1 MTTNHSKNKE
11 NIMKQVKVLTG
22 IAVAALSTGTGL
34 VQADDLSNTRPAKAA
49 EVVTHTEVTENQV
62 ADVKAKADQATQ
74 AVKDQEAKVKA
85 IEAEKSQAQQ
95 SLVNATTAVNDTEK
109 LASEATPEGLTKAQ
123 EEAEASQSAV
133 TDAQAQ
139 LEAAQE
145 AESKAQ
151 TAVDHQKE
159 TVAKASQ
166 VVAEKEATVTSAT
179 QAVNQA
185 KTALTTTNQAVD
197 VSAAEEKV
205 LEAQE
210 AVTKAE
216 TQVSQ
221 AQEADA
227 KHESDVS
234 HAKEELDLKS
244 QELAEKQTTLEQ
256 VMAAIE
262 AERLTKP
269 VENGTYF
276 NQRDNEWQKAYGG
289 KTFAATGCVPASLAM
304 AFSEL
309 VGRHIS
315 PLEVADYLYQI
326 GEFNNGRFD
335 GTSSIGAMKAAE
347 HFGLVPTVL
356 KTLDQVQTALQ
367 DGHYVINSIQHHE
380 KFGPLSW
387 GWSASHDV
395 ALRGYQDGNTYVYD
409 PYNRNNIGY
418 HNLADLW
425 NHQSHNPEDVD
436 GVGVPFISL
445 MTKQMAQLMAEKV
458 TVNQAV
464 QLANRALTEAQAN
477 VTALEQVASQTSQ
490 AKDKLAAAKA
500 NLVTAKDML
509 DKAKQTAK
517 LAEQDLETK
526 TANLKQAQDHLTLKQ
541 DDLAKAQTVLA
552 AQEKSLEQ
560 LTQVLSLAQEN
571 LGRATKAVEQAK
583 ADFTQKQAYV
593 TNLKQVTKL
602 RQESQDKVNQAK
614 AVLSGAS
621 VRLEQELETLKTLQ
635 AKEADLTA
643 QYQAIFKAYQA
654 VIEATTKKET
664 NTTAIDQVMAENKA
678 IAQVNRDEKARV
690 DAFNAKGEEAVPV
703 VNEVGHVTDYVSGT
717 TQFSEGVAVRTE
729 ETSSQTMNTS
739 LVSVQ
744 PMVKQGHQKV
754 LDTVATS
761 QSSLPQTGEQSL
773 SLLSLLGMT
782 LVSLLGLVSVKKKA
796 E

>member
-62 ADVKAKADQATQ
+62 ADAKTKADEATK
-74 AVKDQEAKVKA
+74 AVKDQEATVKA

-109 LASEATPEGLTKAQ
+109 LASEATPDGLTKAQ
-123 EEAEASQSAV
+123 DEAEASQSAV

-145 AESKAQ
+145 AESTAQ

-166 VVAEKEATVTSAT
+166 AVVEKEATVTSAT

-185 KTALTTTNQAVD
+185 KAALTTTNQAVD

-227 KHESDVS
+227 KHGSDVS
-234 HAKEELDLKS
+234 HAKEELDLKF

-262 AERLTKP
+262 AERLTKS

-380 KFGPLSW
+380 KFAPLSW

-464 QLANRALTEAQAN
+464 QLANQALTEAQAN

-490 AKDKLAAAKA
+490 AKDQLAAAKA

-509 DKAKQTAK
+509 DKAKQRAK
-517 LAEQDLETK
+517 LTEQDLETK
-526 TANLKQAQDHLTLKQ
+526 TAILKQAQEHLTLKQ
-541 DDLAKAQTVLA
+541 DDLAKAQRVLA
-552 AQEKSLEQ
+552 AQETSLEQ
-560 LTQVLSLAQEN
+560 LTQALSLAQAN

-614 AVLSGAS
+614 AVLSEAS
-621 VRLEQELETLKTLQ
+621 ARLERELETLKTLQ

-654 VIEATTKKET
+654 VLAAKHHS
-664 NTTAIDQVMAENKA
+664 QLAESKA
-678 IAQVNRDEKARV
+678 KLE
-690 DAFNAKGEEAVPV
+690 AKGEEAVPV

-717 TQFSEGVAVRTE
+717 TQLADGVAVRTE
-729 ETSSQTMNTS
+729 ETSSKTMNTS

-744 PMVKQGHQKV
+744 PMDKQGHQRV
-754 LDTVATS
+754 LGATTS
-761 QSSLPQTGEQSL
+761 QSSLPQTGEQSV

>member
-1 MTTNHSKNKE
+1 
-11 NIMKQVKVLTG
+11 MKQTKVLTG

-62 ADVKAKADQATQ
+62 ADAKTKADEATK
-74 AVKDQEAKVKA
+74 AVKDQEATVKA

-95 SLVNATTAVNDTEK
+95 SLVEATTAVNDTEK
-109 LASEATPEGLTKAQ
+109 LASEATPDGLTKAQ
-123 EEAEASQSAV
+123 EETEASQSAV

-166 VVAEKEATVTSAT
+166 AVVEKEATVTSAT

-185 KTALTTTNQAVD
+185 KAALTTSNQAAD

-227 KHESDVS
+227 KHESDVR

-244 QELAEKQTTLEQ
+244 QKLTEKQTTLEQ

-289 KTFAATGCVPASLAM
+289 KTFAATGCVPSALAM
-304 AFSEL
+304 VFSEL
-309 VGRHIS
+309 AKR
-315 PLEVADYLYQI
+315 EVTPTEIADYLWHNTD
-326 GEFNNGRFD
+326 EFNKHYG
-335 GTSSIGAMKAAE
+335 GTSGK
-347 HFGLVPTVL
+347 GLVAATNHYGFAS
-356 KTLDQVQTALQ
+356 THLDSQSTIIAALQ
-367 DGHYVINSIQHHE
+367 AGHHVLAAVQNNKFSPWGSQYSHE
-380 KFGPLSW
+380 I
-387 GWSASHDV
+387 V
-395 ALRGYQDGNTYVYD
+395 LRGYSNGNTYVYD
-409 PYNRNNIGY
+409 PYNRANIGWY
-418 HNLADLW
+418 PIANLW
-425 NHQSHNPEDVD
+425 NEQSRDAIDTAE
-436 GVGVPFISL
+436 VGVPFFKI
-445 MTKQMAQLMAEKV
+445 TTQKMAQLEMAKAVANEGLDEAK
-458 TVNQAV
+458 QAV
-464 QLANRALTEAQAN
+464 KQAEAN
-477 VTALEQVASQTSQ
+477 VTALEQVISQTSQ
-490 AKDKLAAAKA
+490 AKEQLAAAKA

-517 LAEQDLETK
+517 LTEQDLETK
-526 TANLKQAQDHLTLKQ
+526 TANLKQAQEHLTLKQ
-541 DDLAKAQTVLA
+541 DDLAKAQTELA

-571 LGRATKAVEQAK
+571 LGRATKAVEQTK
-583 ADFTQKQAYV
+583 ADLTQKQAYV

-602 RQESQDKVNQAK
+602 RQESQAKVNQAK
-614 AVLSGAS
+614 AVLSEAS
-621 VRLEQELETLKTLQ
+621 ARLEQELETLKTLQ
-635 AKEADLTA
+635 AKEANLTA

-654 VIEATTKKET
+654 VLAVKHHS
-664 NTTAIDQVMAENKA
+664 QLAESKA
-678 IAQVNRDEKARV
+678 KLE
-690 DAFNAKGEEAVPV
+690 AKGEEAVPV
-703 VNEVGHVTDYVSGT
+703 VNEVGHVTDYVSGP
-717 TQFSEGVAVRTE
+717 TQLADAVAVRTE
-729 ETSSQTMNTS
+729 ETSSKTKNTS
-739 LVSVQ
+739 PVSVKL
-744 PMVKQGHQKV
+744 MAKQGHQKALETIV
-754 LDTVATS
+754 TS
-761 QSSLPQTGEQSL
+761 QSSLPQTGEQVVSIL
-773 SLLSLLGMT
+773 SLVGLNF
-782 LVSLLGLVSVKKKA
+782 LGLSSFLGLRKQEEK
-796 E
+796 

>member
-1 MTTNHSKNKE
+1 
-11 NIMKQVKVLTG
+11 MKQTKVLTG

-62 ADVKAKADQATQ
+62 ADAKTKADEATK
-74 AVKDQEAKVKA
+74 AVKDQEATVKA

-95 SLVNATTAVNDTEK
+95 SLVEATTAVNDTEK
-109 LASEATPEGLTKAQ
+109 LASEATPDGLTKAQ
-123 EEAEASQSAV
+123 EETEASQSAV

-166 VVAEKEATVTSAT
+166 
-179 QAVNQA
+179 AVNQA
-185 KTALTTTNQAVD
+185 KAALTTSNQAAD

-227 KHESDVS
+227 KHESDVR

-244 QELAEKQTTLEQ
+244 QKLTEKQTTLEQ

-289 KTFAATGCVPASLAM
+289 KTFAATGCVPSALAM
-304 AFSEL
+304 VFSEL
-309 VGRHIS
+309 AKR
-315 PLEVADYLYQI
+315 EVTPTEIADYLWHNTD
-326 GEFNNGRFD
+326 EFNKHYG
-335 GTSSIGAMKAAE
+335 GTSGK
-347 HFGLVPTVL
+347 GLVAATNHYGFAS
-356 KTLDQVQTALQ
+356 THLDSQSTIIAALQ
-367 DGHYVINSIQHHE
+367 AGHHVLAAVQNNKFSHWGSQYSHE
-380 KFGPLSW
+380 I
-387 GWSASHDV
+387 V
-395 ALRGYQDGNTYVYD
+395 LRGYSNGNTYVYD
-409 PYNRNNIGY
+409 PYNRANIGWY
-418 HNLADLW
+418 PIANLW
-425 NHQSHNPEDVD
+425 NEQSRDAIDTAE
-436 GVGVPFISL
+436 VGVPFFKI
-445 MTKQMAQLMAEKV
+445 TTQKMAQLEMAKAVANEGLDEAK
-458 TVNQAV
+458 QAV
-464 QLANRALTEAQAN
+464 KQAEAN
-477 VTALEQVASQTSQ
+477 VTALEQVISQTSQ
-490 AKDKLAAAKA
+490 AKEQLAAAKA

-517 LAEQDLETK
+517 LTEQDLETK
-526 TANLKQAQDHLTLKQ
+526 TANLKQAQEHLTLKQ
-541 DDLAKAQTVLA
+541 DDLAKAQTELA

-571 LGRATKAVEQAK
+571 LGRATKAVEQTK
-583 ADFTQKQAYV
+583 ADLTQKQAYV

-602 RQESQDKVNQAK
+602 RQESQAKVNQAK
-614 AVLSGAS
+614 AVLSEAS
-621 VRLEQELETLKTLQ
+621 ARLEQELETLKTLQ
-635 AKEADLTA
+635 AKEANLTA

-654 VIEATTKKET
+654 VLAVKHHS
-664 NTTAIDQVMAENKA
+664 QLAESKA
-678 IAQVNRDEKARV
+678 KLE
-690 DAFNAKGEEAVPV
+690 AKGEEAVPV
-703 VNEVGHVTDYVSGT
+703 VNEVGHVTDYVSGP
-717 TQFSEGVAVRTE
+717 TQLADAVAVRTE
-729 ETSSQTMNTS
+729 ETSSKTKNTS
-739 LVSVQ
+739 PVSVKL
-744 PMVKQGHQKV
+744 MAKQGHQKALETIV
-754 LDTVATS
+754 TS
-761 QSSLPQTGEQSL
+761 QSSLPQTGEQVVSIL
-773 SLLSLLGMT
+773 SLVGLNF
-782 LVSLLGLVSVKKKA
+782 LGLSSFLGLRKQEEK
-796 E
+796 

>member
-1 MTTNHSKNKE
+1 
-11 NIMKQVKVLTG
+11 MKQTKVLTG

-62 ADVKAKADQATQ
+62 ADAKTKADEATK
-74 AVKDQEAKVKA
+74 AVKDQEATVKA

-95 SLVNATTAVNDTEK
+95 SLVEATTAVNDTEK
-109 LASEATPEGLTKAQ
+109 LASEATPDGLTKAQ
-123 EEAEASQSAV
+123 EETEANQSAV

-166 VVAEKEATVTSAT
+166 
-179 QAVNQA
+179 AVNQA
-185 KTALTTTNQAVD
+185 KAALTTSNQAAD

-227 KHESDVS
+227 KHESDVR

-244 QELAEKQTTLEQ
+244 QKLTEKQTTLEQ

-289 KTFAATGCVPASLAM
+289 KTFAATGCVPSALAM
-304 AFSEL
+304 VFSEL
-309 VGRHIS
+309 AKR
-315 PLEVADYLYQI
+315 EVTPTEIADYLWHNTD
-326 GEFNNGRFD
+326 EFNKHYG
-335 GTSSIGAMKAAE
+335 GTSGK
-347 HFGLVPTVL
+347 GLVAATNHYGFAS
-356 KTLDQVQTALQ
+356 THLDSQSTIIAALQ
-367 DGHYVINSIQHHE
+367 AGHHVLAAVQNNKFSPWGSQYSHE
-380 KFGPLSW
+380 I
-387 GWSASHDV
+387 V
-395 ALRGYQDGNTYVYD
+395 LRGYSNGNTYVYD
-409 PYNRNNIGY
+409 PYNRANIGWY
-418 HNLADLW
+418 PIANLW
-425 NHQSHNPEDVD
+425 NEQSRDAIDTAE
-436 GVGVPFISL
+436 VGVPFFKI
-445 MTKQMAQLMAEKV
+445 TTQKMAQLEMAKAVANEGLDEAK
-458 TVNQAV
+458 QAV
-464 QLANRALTEAQAN
+464 KQAEAN
-477 VTALEQVASQTSQ
+477 VTALEQVISQTSQ
-490 AKDKLAAAKA
+490 AKEQLAAAKA

-517 LAEQDLETK
+517 LTEQDLETK
-526 TANLKQAQDHLTLKQ
+526 TANLKQAQEHLTLKQ
-541 DDLAKAQTVLA
+541 DDLAKAQTELA

-571 LGRATKAVEQAK
+571 LGRATKAVEQTK
-583 ADFTQKQAYV
+583 ADLTQKQAYV

-602 RQESQDKVNQAK
+602 RQESQAKVNQAK
-614 AVLSGAS
+614 AVLSEAS
-621 VRLEQELETLKTLQ
+621 ARLEQELETLKTLQ
-635 AKEADLTA
+635 AKEANLTA

-654 VIEATTKKET
+654 VLAVKHHS
-664 NTTAIDQVMAENKA
+664 QLAESKA
-678 IAQVNRDEKARV
+678 KLE
-690 DAFNAKGEEAVPV
+690 AKGEEAVPV
-703 VNEVGHVTDYVSGT
+703 VNEVGHVTDYVSGP
-717 TQFSEGVAVRTE
+717 TQLADAVAVRTE
-729 ETSSQTMNTS
+729 ETSSKTKNTS
-739 LVSVQ
+739 PVSVKL
-744 PMVKQGHQKV
+744 MAKQGHQKALETIV
-754 LDTVATS
+754 TS
-761 QSSLPQTGEQSL
+761 QSSLPQTGEQVVSIL
-773 SLLSLLGMT
+773 SLVGLNF
-782 LVSLLGLVSVKKKA
+782 LGLSSFLGLRKQEEK
-796 E
+796 

>member
-1 MTTNHSKNKE
+1 
-11 NIMKQVKVLTG
+11 MKQTKVLTG

-62 ADVKAKADQATQ
+62 ADAKTKADEATK
-74 AVKDQEAKVKA
+74 AVKDQEATVKA

-95 SLVNATTAVNDTEK
+95 SLVEATTAVNDAEK
-109 LASEATPEGLTKAQ
+109 LASEATPDGLTKAQ
-123 EEAEASQSAV
+123 EETEASQSAV

-166 VVAEKEATVTSAT
+166 AVVEKEATVTSAT

-185 KTALTTTNQAVD
+185 KAALTTSNQAAD

-227 KHESDVS
+227 KHESDVR

-244 QELAEKQTTLEQ
+244 QKLTEKQTTLEQ

-289 KTFAATGCVPASLAM
+289 KTFAATGCVPSALAM
-304 AFSEL
+304 VFSEL
-309 VGRHIS
+309 AKR
-315 PLEVADYLYQI
+315 EVTPTEIADYLWHNTD
-326 GEFNNGRFD
+326 EFNKHYG
-335 GTSSIGAMKAAE
+335 GTSGK
-347 HFGLVPTVL
+347 GLVAATNHYGFAS
-356 KTLDQVQTALQ
+356 THLDSQSTIIAALQ
-367 DGHYVINSIQHHE
+367 AGHHVLAAVQNNKFSPWGSQYSHE
-380 KFGPLSW
+380 I
-387 GWSASHDV
+387 V
-395 ALRGYQDGNTYVYD
+395 LRGYSNGNTYVYD
-409 PYNRNNIGY
+409 PYNRANIGWY
-418 HNLADLW
+418 PVANLW
-425 NHQSHNPEDVD
+425 NEQSRDAID
-436 GVGVPFISL
+436 TSSVGVPFFKI
-445 MTKQMAQLMAEKV
+445 TTQKMAQLERAKAVANEGLDEAK
-458 TVNQAV
+458 QAV
-464 QLANRALTEAQAN
+464 KQAEAN
-477 VTALEQVASQTSQ
+477 VTALEQVISQTSQ
-490 AKDKLAAAKA
+490 AKEQLAAAKA

-517 LAEQDLETK
+517 LTEQDLETK
-526 TANLKQAQDHLTLKQ
+526 TANLKQAQEHLALKQ
-541 DDLAKAQTVLA
+541 DDLAKAQTELA

-583 ADFTQKQAYV
+583 ADLTQKQAYV

-602 RQESQDKVNQAK
+602 RQESQAKVNQAK
-614 AVLSGAS
+614 AVLSEAS
-621 VRLEQELETLKTLQ
+621 ARLEQELETLKTSQ
-635 AKEADLTA
+635 AKEANLTA

-654 VIEATTKKET
+654 VLAAKHHS
-664 NTTAIDQVMAENKA
+664 QLAESKA
-678 IAQVNRDEKARV
+678 KLE
-690 DAFNAKGEEAVPV
+690 AKGEEAVPV
-703 VNEVGHVTDYVSGT
+703 VNEVGHVTNYVSGP
-717 TQFSEGVAVRTE
+717 TQLADAVAVRTE
-729 ETSSQTMNTS
+729 ETSSKTKNTS
-739 LVSVQ
+739 PVSVKL
-744 PMVKQGHQKV
+744 MAKQGHQKALETIV
-754 LDTVATS
+754 TS
-761 QSSLPQTGEQSL
+761 QSSLPQTGEQVVSIL
-773 SLLSLLGMT
+773 SLVGLNF
-782 LVSLLGLVSVKKKA
+782 LGLSSFLGLRKQEGK
-796 E
+796 

>member
-1 MTTNHSKNKE
+1 
-11 NIMKQVKVLTG
+11 MKQTKVLTG

-62 ADVKAKADQATQ
+62 ADAKTKADEATK
-74 AVKDQEAKVKA
+74 AVKDQEATVKA

-95 SLVNATTAVNDTEK
+95 SLVEATTAVNDTEK
-109 LASEATPEGLTKAQ
+109 LASEATPDGLTKAQ
-123 EEAEASQSAV
+123 EETEASQSAV

-166 VVAEKEATVTSAT
+166 
-179 QAVNQA
+179 AVNQA
-185 KTALTTTNQAVD
+185 KAALTTSNQAAD

-227 KHESDVS
+227 KHESDVR

-244 QELAEKQTTLEQ
+244 QKLTEKQTTLEQ

-289 KTFAATGCVPASLAM
+289 KTFAATGCVPSALAM
-304 AFSEL
+304 VFSEL
-309 VGRHIS
+309 AKR
-315 PLEVADYLYQI
+315 EVTPTEIADYLWHNTD
-326 GEFNNGRFD
+326 EFNKHYG
-335 GTSSIGAMKAAE
+335 GTSGK
-347 HFGLVPTVL
+347 GLVAATNHYGFAS
-356 KTLDQVQTALQ
+356 THLDSQSTIIAALQ
-367 DGHYVINSIQHHE
+367 AGHHVLAAVQNNKFSPWGSQYSHE
-380 KFGPLSW
+380 I
-387 GWSASHDV
+387 V
-395 ALRGYQDGNTYVYD
+395 LRGYSNGNTYVYD
-409 PYNRNNIGY
+409 PYNRANIGWY
-418 HNLADLW
+418 PIANLW
-425 NHQSHNPEDVD
+425 NEQSRDAIDTAE
-436 GVGVPFISL
+436 VGVPFFKI
-445 MTKQMAQLMAEKV
+445 TTQKMAQLEMAKAVANEGLDEAK
-458 TVNQAV
+458 QAV
-464 QLANRALTEAQAN
+464 KQAEAN
-477 VTALEQVASQTSQ
+477 VTALEQVISQTSQ
-490 AKDKLAAAKA
+490 AKEQLAAAKA

-517 LAEQDLETK
+517 LTEQDLETK
-526 TANLKQAQDHLTLKQ
+526 TANLKQAQEHLTLKQ
-541 DDLAKAQTVLA
+541 DDLAKAQTELA

-571 LGRATKAVEQAK
+571 LGRATKAVEQTK
-583 ADFTQKQAYV
+583 ADLTQKQAYV

-602 RQESQDKVNQAK
+602 RQESQAKVNQAK
-614 AVLSGAS
+614 AVLSEAS
-621 VRLEQELETLKTLQ
+621 ARLEQELETLKTLQ
-635 AKEADLTA
+635 AKEANLTA

-654 VIEATTKKET
+654 VLAVKHHS
-664 NTTAIDQVMAENKA
+664 QLAESKA
-678 IAQVNRDEKARV
+678 KLE
-690 DAFNAKGEEAVPV
+690 AKGEEAVPV
-703 VNEVGHVTDYVSGT
+703 VNEVGHVTDYVSGP
-717 TQFSEGVAVRTE
+717 TQLADAVAVRTE
-729 ETSSQTMNTS
+729 ETSSKTKNTS
-739 LVSVQ
+739 PVSVKL
-744 PMVKQGHQKV
+744 MAKQGHQKALETIV
-754 LDTVATS
+754 TS
-761 QSSLPQTGEQSL
+761 QSSLPQTGEQVVSILSLVGLNFLSL
-773 SLLSLLGMT
+773 SSF
-782 LVSLLGLVSVKKKA
+782 LGLRKQEEK
-796 E
+796 

>member
-1 MTTNHSKNKE
+1 
-11 NIMKQVKVLTG
+11 MKQTKVLTG

-62 ADVKAKADQATQ
+62 ADAKTKADEATK
-74 AVKDQEAKVKA
+74 AVKDQEATVKA

-95 SLVNATTAVNDTEK
+95 SLVEATTAVNDTEK
-109 LASEATPEGLTKAQ
+109 LASEATPDGLTKAQ
-123 EEAEASQSAV
+123 EETEASQSAV

-166 VVAEKEATVTSAT
+166 
-179 QAVNQA
+179 AVNQA
-185 KTALTTTNQAVD
+185 KAALTTSNQAAD

-227 KHESDVS
+227 KHESDVR

-244 QELAEKQTTLEQ
+244 QKLTEKQTTLEQ

-289 KTFAATGCVPASLAM
+289 KTFAATGCVPSALAM
-304 AFSEL
+304 VFSEL
-309 VGRHIS
+309 AKR
-315 PLEVADYLYQI
+315 EVTPTEIADYLWHNTD
-326 GEFNNGRFD
+326 EFNKHYG
-335 GTSSIGAMKAAE
+335 GTSGK
-347 HFGLVPTVL
+347 GLVAATNHYGFAS
-356 KTLDQVQTALQ
+356 THLDSQSTIIAALQ
-367 DGHYVINSIQHHE
+367 AGHHVLAAVQNNKFSPWGSQYSHE
-380 KFGPLSW
+380 I
-387 GWSASHDV
+387 V
-395 ALRGYQDGNTYVYD
+395 LRGYSNGNTYVYD
-409 PYNRNNIGY
+409 PYNRANIGWY
-418 HNLADLW
+418 PIANLW
-425 NHQSHNPEDVD
+425 NEQSRDAIDTAE
-436 GVGVPFISL
+436 VGVPFFKI
-445 MTKQMAQLMAEKV
+445 TTQKMAQLEMAKAVANEGLDEAK
-458 TVNQAV
+458 QAV
-464 QLANRALTEAQAN
+464 KQAEAN
-477 VTALEQVASQTSQ
+477 VTALEQVISQTSQ
-490 AKDKLAAAKA
+490 AKEQLAAAKA

-517 LAEQDLETK
+517 LTEQDLETK
-526 TANLKQAQDHLTLKQ
+526 TANLKQAQEHLTLKQ
-541 DDLAKAQTVLA
+541 DDLAKAQTELA

-571 LGRATKAVEQAK
+571 LGRATKAVEQTK
-583 ADFTQKQAYV
+583 ADLTQKQAYV

-602 RQESQDKVNQAK
+602 RQESQAKVNQAK
-614 AVLSGAS
+614 AVLSEAS
-621 VRLEQELETLKTLQ
+621 ARLEQELETLKTLQ
-635 AKEADLTA
+635 AKEANLTA

-654 VIEATTKKET
+654 VLAVKHHS
-664 NTTAIDQVMAENKA
+664 QLAESKA
-678 IAQVNRDEKARV
+678 KLE
-690 DAFNAKGEEAVPV
+690 AKGEEAVPV
-703 VNEVGHVTDYVSGT
+703 VNEVGHVTDYVSGP
-717 TQFSEGVAVRTE
+717 TQLADAVAVRTE
-729 ETSSQTMNTS
+729 ETSSKTKNTS
-739 LVSVQ
+739 PVSVKL
-744 PMVKQGHQKV
+744 MAKQGHQKALETIV
-754 LDTVATS
+754 TS
-761 QSSLPQTGEQSL
+761 QSSLPQTGEQVVSIL
-773 SLLSLLGMT
+773 SLVGLNF
-782 LVSLLGLVSVKKKA
+782 LGLSSFLGQIGRAHV
-796 E
+796 

>member
-1 MTTNHSKNKE
+1 
-11 NIMKQVKVLTG
+11 MKQVKVLTG

-380 KFGPLSW
+380 KFAPLSW

-477 VTALEQVASQTSQ
+477 VTAIEQVASQTSQ

-500 NLVTAKDML
+500 NLVSAKDML

>member
-1 MTTNHSKNKE
+1 
-11 NIMKQVKVLTG
+11 MKQTKVLTG

-62 ADVKAKADQATQ
+62 ADAKTKADEATK
-74 AVKDQEAKVKA
+74 AVKDQEATVKA

-95 SLVNATTAVNDTEK
+95 SLVEATTAVNDTEK
-109 LASEATPEGLTKAQ
+109 LASEATPDGLTKAQ
-123 EEAEASQSAV
+123 EETEASQSAV

-166 VVAEKEATVTSAT
+166 
-179 QAVNQA
+179 AVNQA
-185 KTALTTTNQAVD
+185 KAALTTSNQAAD

-227 KHESDVS
+227 KHESDVR

-244 QELAEKQTTLEQ
+244 QKLTEKQTTLEQ

-289 KTFAATGCVPASLAM
+289 KTFAATGCVPSALAM
-304 AFSEL
+304 VFSEL
-309 VGRHIS
+309 AKR
-315 PLEVADYLYQI
+315 EVTPTEIADYLWHNTD
-326 GEFNNGRFD
+326 EFNKHYG
-335 GTSSIGAMKAAE
+335 GTSGK
-347 HFGLVPTVL
+347 GLVAATNHYGFAS
-356 KTLDQVQTALQ
+356 THLDSQSTIIAALQ
-367 DGHYVINSIQHHE
+367 AGHHVLAAVQNNKFSPWGSQYSHE
-380 KFGPLSW
+380 IL
-387 GWSASHDV
+387 
-395 ALRGYQDGNTYVYD
+395 LRGYSNGNTYVYD
-409 PYNRNNIGY
+409 PYNRANIGWY
-418 HNLADLW
+418 PIANLW
-425 NHQSHNPEDVD
+425 NEQSRDAIDTAE
-436 GVGVPFISL
+436 VGVPFFKI
-445 MTKQMAQLMAEKV
+445 TTQKMAQLEMAKAVANEGLDEAK
-458 TVNQAV
+458 QAV
-464 QLANRALTEAQAN
+464 KQAEAN
-477 VTALEQVASQTSQ
+477 VTALEQVISQTSQ
-490 AKDKLAAAKA
+490 AKEQLAAAKA

-517 LAEQDLETK
+517 LTEQDLETK
-526 TANLKQAQDHLTLKQ
+526 TANLKQAQEHLTLKQ
-541 DDLAKAQTVLA
+541 DDLAKAQTELA

-571 LGRATKAVEQAK
+571 LGRATKAVEQTK
-583 ADFTQKQAYV
+583 ADLTQKQAYV

-602 RQESQDKVNQAK
+602 RQESQAKVNQAK
-614 AVLSGAS
+614 AVLSEAS
-621 VRLEQELETLKTLQ
+621 ARLEQELETLKTLQ
-635 AKEADLTA
+635 AKEANLTA

-654 VIEATTKKET
+654 VLAVKHHS
-664 NTTAIDQVMAENKA
+664 QLAESKA
-678 IAQVNRDEKARV
+678 KLE
-690 DAFNAKGEEAVPV
+690 AKGEEAVPV
-703 VNEVGHVTDYVSGT
+703 VNEVGHVTDYVSGP
-717 TQFSEGVAVRTE
+717 TQLADAVAVRTE
-729 ETSSQTMNTS
+729 ETSSKTKNTS
-739 LVSVQ
+739 PVSVKL
-744 PMVKQGHQKV
+744 MAKQGHQKALETIV
-754 LDTVATS
+754 TS
-761 QSSLPQTGEQSL
+761 QSSLPQTGEQVVSIL
-773 SLLSLLGMT
+773 SLVGLNF
-782 LVSLLGLVSVKKKA
+782 LGLSSFLGLRKQEEK
-796 E
+796 

>member
-1 MTTNHSKNKE
+1 
-11 NIMKQVKVLTG
+11 MKQTKVLTG

-62 ADVKAKADQATQ
+62 ADAKTKADEATK
-74 AVKDQEAKVKA
+74 AVKDQEATVKA

-95 SLVNATTAVNDTEK
+95 SLVEATTAVNDTEK
-109 LASEATPEGLTKAQ
+109 LASEATPDGLTKAQ
-123 EEAEASQSAV
+123 EETEASQSAV

-166 VVAEKEATVTSAT
+166 
-179 QAVNQA
+179 AVNQA
-185 KTALTTTNQAVD
+185 KAALTTSNQAAD

-227 KHESDVS
+227 KHESDVR

-244 QELAEKQTTLEQ
+244 QKLTEKQTTLEQ

-289 KTFAATGCVPASLAM
+289 KTFAATGCVPSALAM
-304 AFSEL
+304 VFSEL
-309 VGRHIS
+309 AKR
-315 PLEVADYLYQI
+315 EVTPTEIADYLWHNTD
-326 GEFNNGRFD
+326 EFNKHYG
-335 GTSSIGAMKAAE
+335 GTSGK
-347 HFGLVPTVL
+347 GLVAATNHYGFAS
-356 KTLDQVQTALQ
+356 THLDSQSTIIAALQ
-367 DGHYVINSIQHHE
+367 VGHHVLAAVQNNKFSPWGSQYSHE
-380 KFGPLSW
+380 I
-387 GWSASHDV
+387 V
-395 ALRGYQDGNTYVYD
+395 LRGYSNGNTYVYD
-409 PYNRNNIGY
+409 PYNRANIGWY
-418 HNLADLW
+418 PIANLW
-425 NHQSHNPEDVD
+425 NEQSRDAIDTAE
-436 GVGVPFISL
+436 VGVPFFKI
-445 MTKQMAQLMAEKV
+445 TTQKMAQLEMAKAVANEGLDEAK
-458 TVNQAV
+458 QAV
-464 QLANRALTEAQAN
+464 RQAEAN
-477 VTALEQVASQTSQ
+477 VTALEQVISQTSQ
-490 AKDKLAAAKA
+490 AKEQLAAAKA

-517 LAEQDLETK
+517 LTEQDLETK
-526 TANLKQAQDHLTLKQ
+526 TANLKQAQEHLTLKQ
-541 DDLAKAQTVLA
+541 DDLAKAQTELA

-571 LGRATKAVEQAK
+571 LGRATKAVEQTK
-583 ADFTQKQAYV
+583 ADLTQKQAYV

-602 RQESQDKVNQAK
+602 RQESQAKVNQAK
-614 AVLSGAS
+614 AVLSEAS
-621 VRLEQELETLKTLQ
+621 ARLEQELETLKTLQ
-635 AKEADLTA
+635 AKEANLTA

-654 VIEATTKKET
+654 VLAVKHHS
-664 NTTAIDQVMAENKA
+664 QLAESKA
-678 IAQVNRDEKARV
+678 KLE
-690 DAFNAKGEEAVPV
+690 AKGEEAVPV
-703 VNEVGHVTDYVSGT
+703 VNEVGHVTDYVSGP
-717 TQFSEGVAVRTE
+717 TQLADAVAVRTE
-729 ETSSQTMNTS
+729 ETSSKTKNTS
-739 LVSVQ
+739 PVSVKL
-744 PMVKQGHQKV
+744 MAKQGHQKALETIV
-754 LDTVATS
+754 TS
-761 QSSLPQTGEQSL
+761 QSSLPQTGEQVVSIL
-773 SLLSLLGMT
+773 SLVGLNF
-782 LVSLLGLVSVKKKA
+782 LGLSSFLGLRKQEEK
-796 E
+796 

>member
-1 MTTNHSKNKE
+1 
-11 NIMKQVKVLTG
+11 MKQTKVLTG

-62 ADVKAKADQATQ
+62 ADAKTKADEATK
-74 AVKDQEAKVKA
+74 AVKDQEATVKA

-95 SLVNATTAVNDTEK
+95 SLVEATTAVNDAEK
-109 LASEATPEGLTKAQ
+109 LASEATPDGLTKAQ
-123 EEAEASQSAV
+123 EETEASQSAV

-166 VVAEKEATVTSAT
+166 AVVEKEATVTSAT

-185 KTALTTTNQAVD
+185 KAALTTSNQAAD

-244 QELAEKQTTLEQ
+244 QELEEKQTTLEQ

-304 AFSEL
+304 VFSEL

-380 KFGPLSW
+380 KFAPLSW

-464 QLANRALTEAQAN
+464 QLANKALTEAQAN
-477 VTALEQVASQTSQ
+477 VTALEQVISQTSQ
-490 AKDKLAAAKA
+490 AKEQLAAAKA

-509 DKAKQTAK
+509 DKARQTAK
-517 LAEQDLETK
+517 LTEQDLETK
-526 TANLKQAQDHLTLKQ
+526 TANLKQAQEHLTLKQ
-541 DDLAKAQTVLA
+541 DDLAKAQTELA

-571 LGRATKAVEQAK
+571 LGRATKAVEQTK
-583 ADFTQKQAYV
+583 ADLTQKQAYV
-593 TNLKQVTKL
+593 TNLEQVTKL
-602 RQESQDKVNQAK
+602 RQESQAKVNQAK
-614 AVLSGAS
+614 AVLSEAS
-621 VRLEQELETLKTLQ
+621 ARLEQELETLKTLQ
-635 AKEADLTA
+635 AKEANLTA

-654 VIEATTKKET
+654 VLAAKHHS
-664 NTTAIDQVMAENKA
+664 QLAESKA
-678 IAQVNRDEKARV
+678 KLE
-690 DAFNAKGEEAVPV
+690 AKGEEAVPV
-703 VNEVGHVTDYVSGT
+703 VNEVGHVMDYVSGP
-717 TQFSEGVAVRTE
+717 TQLADAVAVRTE
-729 ETSSQTMNTS
+729 ETSSKTKNTS
-739 LVSVQ
+739 PVSVKL
-744 PMVKQGHQKV
+744 MAKQGHQKALETIV
-754 LDTVATS
+754 TS
-761 QSSLPQTGEQSL
+761 QSSLPQTGEQVVSIL
-773 SLLSLLGMT
+773 SLVGLNF
-782 LVSLLGLVSVKKKA
+782 LGLSSFLGLRKQEEK
-796 E
+796 

>member
-1 MTTNHSKNKE
+1 
-11 NIMKQVKVLTG
+11 MKQVKVLTG

-49 EVVTHTEVTENQV
+49 EVVIHTEVTENQV
-62 ADVKAKADQATQ
+62 ADVKAKANQATQ

-380 KFGPLSW
+380 KFAPLSW

>member
-1 MTTNHSKNKE
+1 
-11 NIMKQVKVLTG
+11 MKQVKVLTG

-62 ADVKAKADQATQ
+62 ADAKTKADEATK
-74 AVKDQEAKVKA
+74 AVKDQEATVKA

-109 LASEATPEGLTKAQ
+109 LASEATPDGLTKAQ
-123 EEAEASQSAV
+123 DEAEASQSAV

-145 AESKAQ
+145 AESTAQ

-166 VVAEKEATVTSAT
+166 AVVEKEATVTSAT

-185 KTALTTTNQAVD
+185 KAALTTTNQAVD

-210 AVTKAE
+210 A
-216 TQVSQ
+216 
-221 AQEADA
+221 DA
-227 KHESDVS
+227 KHGSDVS
-234 HAKEELDLKS
+234 HAKEELDLKF

-262 AERLTKP
+262 AERLTKS

-380 KFGPLSW
+380 KFAPLSW

-464 QLANRALTEAQAN
+464 QLANQALTEAQAN

-490 AKDKLAAAKA
+490 AKDQLAAAKA

-509 DKAKQTAK
+509 DKAKQRAK
-517 LAEQDLETK
+517 LTEQDLETK
-526 TANLKQAQDHLTLKQ
+526 TAILKQAQEHLTLKQ
-541 DDLAKAQTVLA
+541 DDLAKAQRVLA
-552 AQEKSLEQ
+552 AQETSLEQ
-560 LTQVLSLAQEN
+560 LTQALSLAQAN

-614 AVLSGAS
+614 AVLSEAS
-621 VRLEQELETLKTLQ
+621 ARLERELETLKTLQ

-654 VIEATTKKET
+654 VLAAKHHS
-664 NTTAIDQVMAENKA
+664 QLAESKA
-678 IAQVNRDEKARV
+678 KLE
-690 DAFNAKGEEAVPV
+690 AKGEEAVPV

-717 TQFSEGVAVRTE
+717 TQLADGVAVRTE
-729 ETSSQTMNTS
+729 ETSSKTMNTS

-744 PMVKQGHQKV
+744 PMDKQGHQRV
-754 LDTVATS
+754 LGATTS
-761 QSSLPQTGEQSL
+761 QSSLPQTGEQSV

>member
-1 MTTNHSKNKE
+1 
-11 NIMKQVKVLTG
+11 MKQTKVLTG

-62 ADVKAKADQATQ
+62 ADAKTKADEATK
-74 AVKDQEAKVKA
+74 AVKDQEATVKA

-95 SLVNATTAVNDTEK
+95 SLVEATTAVNDTEK
-109 LASEATPEGLTKAQ
+109 LASEATPDGLTKAQ
-123 EEAEASQSAV
+123 EETEASQSAV

-166 VVAEKEATVTSAT
+166 
-179 QAVNQA
+179 AVNQA
-185 KTALTTTNQAVD
+185 KAALTTSNQAAD

-227 KHESDVS
+227 KHESDVR

-244 QELAEKQTTLEQ
+244 QKLTEKQTTLEQ

-289 KTFAATGCVPASLAM
+289 KTFAATGCVPSALAM
-304 AFSEL
+304 VFSEL
-309 VGRHIS
+309 AKR
-315 PLEVADYLYQI
+315 EVTPTEIADYLWHNTD
-326 GEFNNGRFD
+326 EFNKHYG
-335 GTSSIGAMKAAE
+335 GTSGK
-347 HFGLVPTVL
+347 GLVAATNHYGFAS
-356 KTLDQVQTALQ
+356 THLDSQSTIIAALQ
-367 DGHYVINSIQHHE
+367 AGHHVLAAVQNNKFSPWGSQYSHE
-380 KFGPLSW
+380 I
-387 GWSASHDV
+387 V
-395 ALRGYQDGNTYVYD
+395 LRGYSNGNTYVYD
-409 PYNRNNIGY
+409 PYNRANIGWY
-418 HNLADLW
+418 PIANLW
-425 NHQSHNPEDVD
+425 NEQSRDAIDTAEA
-436 GVGVPFISL
+436 GVPFFKI
-445 MTKQMAQLMAEKV
+445 TTQKMAQLEMAKAVANEGLDEAK
-458 TVNQAV
+458 QAV
-464 QLANRALTEAQAN
+464 KQAEAN
-477 VTALEQVASQTSQ
+477 VTALEQVISQTSQ
-490 AKDKLAAAKA
+490 AKEQLAAAKA

-517 LAEQDLETK
+517 LTEQDLETK
-526 TANLKQAQDHLTLKQ
+526 TANLKQAQEHLTLKQ
-541 DDLAKAQTVLA
+541 DDLAKAQTELA

-571 LGRATKAVEQAK
+571 LGRATKAVEQTK
-583 ADFTQKQAYV
+583 ADLTQKQAYV

-602 RQESQDKVNQAK
+602 RQESQAKVNQAK
-614 AVLSGAS
+614 AVLSEAS
-621 VRLEQELETLKTLQ
+621 ARLEQELETLKTLQ
-635 AKEADLTA
+635 AKEANLTA

-654 VIEATTKKET
+654 VLAVKHHS
-664 NTTAIDQVMAENKA
+664 QLAESKA
-678 IAQVNRDEKARV
+678 KLE
-690 DAFNAKGEEAVPV
+690 AKGEEAVPV
-703 VNEVGHVTDYVSGT
+703 VNEVGHVTDYVSGP
-717 TQFSEGVAVRTE
+717 TQLADAVAVRTE
-729 ETSSQTMNTS
+729 ETSSKTKNTS
-739 LVSVQ
+739 PVSVKL
-744 PMVKQGHQKV
+744 MAKQGHQKALETIV
-754 LDTVATS
+754 TS
-761 QSSLPQTGEQSL
+761 QSSLPQTGEQVVSIL
-773 SLLSLLGMT
+773 SLVGLNF
-782 LVSLLGLVSVKKKA
+782 LGLSSFLGLRKQEEK
-796 E
+796 

>member
-1 MTTNHSKNKE
+1 
-11 NIMKQVKVLTG
+11 MKQVKVLTG

-34 VQADDLSNTRPAKAA
+34 VQADDLSNTRPAKVA
-49 EVVTHTEVTENQV
+49 EVVTHTEVTESQV
-62 ADVKAKADQATQ
+62 ADAKAKADEATK
-74 AVKDQEAKVKA
+74 ALKDQEATVKA
-85 IEAEKSQAQQ
+85 AKTEKTQAQQ
-95 SLVNATTAVNDTEK
+95 SLVDATTAVNDAEK
-109 LASEATPEGLTKAQ
+109 LASEATPEGLIKAQ

-145 AESKAQ
+145 AESTAQ

-166 VVAEKEATVTSAT
+166 AVVEKEATVTSAT

-185 KTALTTTNQAVD
+185 KAALTTSNQAAD

-205 LEAQE
+205 LGAQE

-227 KHESDVS
+227 KHESDVR
-234 HAKEELDLKS
+234 HAKEELNLKS
-244 QELAEKQTTLEQ
+244 QELTEKQTTLEQ

-380 KFGPLSW
+380 KFAPLSW

-458 TVNQAV
+458 TANQAV
-464 QLANRALTEAQAN
+464 QLDNQALTEAQAN

-490 AKDKLAAAKA
+490 AKDQLAAAKA
-500 NLVTAKDML
+500 NLVTTKDML
-509 DKAKQTAK
+509 DKAKQRAK

-526 TANLKQAQDHLTLKQ
+526 TANLKQAQEHLTLKQ
-541 DDLAKAQTVLA
+541 DDLAKAQTELA
-552 AQEKSLEQ
+552 AQETSLEQ
-560 LTQVLSLAQEN
+560 LTQALPLAQEH
-571 LGRATKAVEQAK
+571 LDRATKAVEQAK
-583 ADFTQKQAYV
+583 ADLTQKQTYV

-602 RQESQDKVNQAK
+602 RQDSQDKVNQAK
-614 AVLSGAS
+614 AVLGEAS
-621 VRLEQELETLKTLQ
+621 ARLGQELETLKTLQ
-635 AKEADLTA
+635 AKEAGLTA

-654 VIEATTKKET
+654 VLAAKRHSQLAESKAKIE
-664 NTTAIDQVMAENKA
+664 
-678 IAQVNRDEKARV
+678 
-690 DAFNAKGEEAVPV
+690 AKGEEAVPV
-703 VNEVGHVTDYVSGT
+703 INEVGHVTDYVSGT
-717 TQFSEGVAVRTE
+717 IQLADTVAE
-729 ETSSQTMNTS
+729 ISSKTMNTS

-744 PMVKQGHQKV
+744 PMDKQGHQRV
-754 LDTVATS
+754 LGATTS

-796 E
+796 W

>member
-1 MTTNHSKNKE
+1 
-11 NIMKQVKVLTG
+11 MKQTKVLTG

-62 ADVKAKADQATQ
+62 ADAKTKADEATK
-74 AVKDQEAKVKA
+74 AVKDQEATVKA

-95 SLVNATTAVNDTEK
+95 SLVEATTAVNDTEK
-109 LASEATPEGLTKAQ
+109 LASEATPDGLTKAQ
-123 EEAEASQSAV
+123 EETEASQSAV

-166 VVAEKEATVTSAT
+166 
-179 QAVNQA
+179 AVNQA
-185 KTALTTTNQAVD
+185 KAALTTSNQAAD

-227 KHESDVS
+227 KHESDVR

-244 QELAEKQTTLEQ
+244 QKLTEKQTTLEQ

-289 KTFAATGCVPASLAM
+289 KTFAATGCVPSALAM
-304 AFSEL
+304 VFSEL
-309 VGRHIS
+309 AKR
-315 PLEVADYLYQI
+315 EVTPTEIADYLWHNTD
-326 GEFNNGRFD
+326 EFNKHYG
-335 GTSSIGAMKAAE
+335 GTSGK
-347 HFGLVPTVL
+347 GLVAATNHYGFAS
-356 KTLDQVQTALQ
+356 THLDSQSTIIAALQ
-367 DGHYVINSIQHHE
+367 AGHHVLAAVQNNKFSPWGSQYSHE
-380 KFGPLSW
+380 I
-387 GWSASHDV
+387 V
-395 ALRGYQDGNTYVYD
+395 LRGYSNGNTYVYD
-409 PYNRNNIGY
+409 PYNRANIGWY
-418 HNLADLW
+418 PIANLW
-425 NHQSHNPEDVD
+425 NEQSRDAIDTAE
-436 GVGVPFISL
+436 VGVPFFKI
-445 MTKQMAQLMAEKV
+445 TTQKMAQLEMAKAVANEGLDEAK
-458 TVNQAV
+458 QAV
-464 QLANRALTEAQAN
+464 KQAEAN
-477 VTALEQVASQTSQ
+477 VTALEQVISQTSQ
-490 AKDKLAAAKA
+490 AKEQLAAAKA

-517 LAEQDLETK
+517 LTEQDLETK
-526 TANLKQAQDHLTLKQ
+526 TANLKQAQEHLTLKQ
-541 DDLAKAQTVLA
+541 DDLAKAQTELA

-571 LGRATKAVEQAK
+571 LGRATKAVEQTK
-583 ADFTQKQAYV
+583 ADLTQKQAYV

-602 RQESQDKVNQAK
+602 RQESQAKVNQAK
-614 AVLSGAS
+614 AVLSEAS
-621 VRLEQELETLKTLQ
+621 ARLEQELETLKTLQ
-635 AKEADLTA
+635 AKEVNLTA

-654 VIEATTKKET
+654 VLAVKHHS
-664 NTTAIDQVMAENKA
+664 QLAESKA
-678 IAQVNRDEKARV
+678 KLE
-690 DAFNAKGEEAVPV
+690 AKGEEAVPV
-703 VNEVGHVTDYVSGT
+703 VNEVGHVTDYVSGP
-717 TQFSEGVAVRTE
+717 TQLADAVAVRTE
-729 ETSSQTMNTS
+729 ETSSKTKNTS
-739 LVSVQ
+739 PVSVKL
-744 PMVKQGHQKV
+744 MAKQGHQKALETIV
-754 LDTVATS
+754 TS
-761 QSSLPQTGEQSL
+761 QSSLPQTGEQVVSIL
-773 SLLSLLGMT
+773 SLVGLNF
-782 LVSLLGLVSVKKKA
+782 LGLSSFLGLRKQEEK
-796 E
+796 

>member
-1 MTTNHSKNKE
+1 
-11 NIMKQVKVLTG
+11 MKQTKVLTG

-62 ADVKAKADQATQ
+62 ADAKTKADEATK
-74 AVKDQEAKVKA
+74 AVKDQEATVKA

-95 SLVNATTAVNDTEK
+95 SLVEATTAVNDTEK
-109 LASEATPEGLTKAQ
+109 LASEATPDGLTKAQ
-123 EEAEASQSAV
+123 EETEASQSAV

-166 VVAEKEATVTSAT
+166 
-179 QAVNQA
+179 AVNQA
-185 KTALTTTNQAVD
+185 KAALTTSNQAAD

-227 KHESDVS
+227 KHESDVR

-244 QELAEKQTTLEQ
+244 QKLTEKQTTLEQ

-289 KTFAATGCVPASLAM
+289 KTFAATGCVPSALAM
-304 AFSEL
+304 VFSEL
-309 VGRHIS
+309 AKR
-315 PLEVADYLYQI
+315 EVTPTEIADYLWHNTD
-326 GEFNNGRFD
+326 EFNKHYG
-335 GTSSIGAMKAAE
+335 GTSGK
-347 HFGLVPTVL
+347 GLVAATNHYGFAS
-356 KTLDQVQTALQ
+356 THLDSQSTIIAALQ
-367 DGHYVINSIQHHE
+367 AGHHVLAAVQNNKFSPWGSQYSHE
-380 KFGPLSW
+380 I
-387 GWSASHDV
+387 V
-395 ALRGYQDGNTYVYD
+395 LRGYSNGNTYVYD
-409 PYNRNNIGY
+409 PYNRANIGWY
-418 HNLADLW
+418 PIANLW
-425 NHQSHNPEDVD
+425 NEQSRDAIDTAE
-436 GVGVPFISL
+436 VGVPFFKI
-445 MTKQMAQLMAEKV
+445 TTQKMAQLEMAKAVANEGLDEAK
-458 TVNQAV
+458 QAV
-464 QLANRALTEAQAN
+464 KQAEAN
-477 VTALEQVASQTSQ
+477 VIALEQVISQTSQ
-490 AKDKLAAAKA
+490 AKEQLAAAKA

-517 LAEQDLETK
+517 LTEQDLETK
-526 TANLKQAQDHLTLKQ
+526 TANLKQAQEHLTLKQ
-541 DDLAKAQTVLA
+541 DDLAKAQTELA

-571 LGRATKAVEQAK
+571 LGRATKAVEQTK
-583 ADFTQKQAYV
+583 ADLTQKQAYV

-602 RQESQDKVNQAK
+602 RQESQAKVNQAK
-614 AVLSGAS
+614 AVLSEAS
-621 VRLEQELETLKTLQ
+621 ARLEQELETLKTLQ
-635 AKEADLTA
+635 AKEANLTA

-654 VIEATTKKET
+654 VLAVKHHS
-664 NTTAIDQVMAENKA
+664 QLAESKA
-678 IAQVNRDEKARV
+678 KLE
-690 DAFNAKGEEAVPV
+690 AKGEEAVPV
-703 VNEVGHVTDYVSGT
+703 VNEVGHVTDYVSGP
-717 TQFSEGVAVRTE
+717 TQLADAVAVRTE
-729 ETSSQTMNTS
+729 ETSSKTKNTS
-739 LVSVQ
+739 PVSVKL
-744 PMVKQGHQKV
+744 MAKQGHQKALETIV
-754 LDTVATS
+754 TS
-761 QSSLPQTGEQSL
+761 QSSLPQTGEQVVSIL
-773 SLLSLLGMT
+773 SLVGLNF
-782 LVSLLGLVSVKKKA
+782 LGLSSFLGLRKQEEK
-796 E
+796 

>member
-1 MTTNHSKNKE
+1 
-11 NIMKQVKVLTG
+11 MKQVKVLTG

-62 ADVKAKADQATQ
+62 ADAKTKADEATK
-74 AVKDQEAKVKA
+74 AVKDQEATVKA

-95 SLVNATTAVNDTEK
+95 SLVEATTAVNDTEK
-109 LASEATPEGLTKAQ
+109 LASEATPDGLTKAQ
-123 EEAEASQSAV
+123 EETEASQSAV

-166 VVAEKEATVTSAT
+166 AVAEKEATVTSAT

-185 KTALTTTNQAVD
+185 KAALTTSNQAAD

-216 TQVSQ
+216 IQVSQ

-227 KHESDVS
+227 NHESDVR

-244 QELAEKQTTLEQ
+244 QKLTEKQTTLEQ

-380 KFGPLSW
+380 KFAPLSW

-464 QLANRALTEAQAN
+464 QLANKALTEAQAN
-477 VTALEQVASQTSQ
+477 VTALEQVISQTSQ
-490 AKDKLAAAKA
+490 AKEQLAAAKA

-509 DKAKQTAK
+509 DKARQTAK
-517 LAEQDLETK
+517 LTEQDLETK
-526 TANLKQAQDHLTLKQ
+526 TANLKQAQEHLTLKQ
-541 DDLAKAQTVLA
+541 DDLAKAQTELV

-614 AVLSGAS
+614 AVLGEAS
-621 VRLEQELETLKTLQ
+621 ARLEQELETLKTLK
-635 AKEADLTA
+635 AKETDLTA

-654 VIEATTKKET
+654 VLAAKHHSQLAESKAKIE
-664 NTTAIDQVMAENKA
+664 
-678 IAQVNRDEKARV
+678 
-690 DAFNAKGEEAVPV
+690 AKGEEAVPV
-703 VNEVGHVTDYVSGT
+703 VNEIGHVTDYVSGT
-717 TQFSEGVAVRTE
+717 TQFSDGVAVRTE
-729 ETSSQTMNTS
+729 ETSSKTMNTS

-744 PMVKQGHQKV
+744 PMDKQGHQRV
-754 LDTVATS
+754 LGATTS
-761 QSSLPQTGEQSL
+761 QSSLPQTGEQSV
-773 SLLSLLGMT
+773 SLLSLLEMT

>member
-1 MTTNHSKNKE
+1 
-11 NIMKQVKVLTG
+11 MKQTKVLTG

-34 VQADDLSNTRPAKAA
+34 VQADDLSNTRPAKAD

-62 ADVKAKADQATQ
+62 ANVKAKADEATQ
-74 AVKDQEAKVKA
+74 AVKNQEAKVKA
-85 IEAEKSQAQQ
+85 IEVEKSQAQQ
-95 SLVNATTAVNDTEK
+95 SLVEATIAVNDAEK

-123 EEAEASQSAV
+123 EETEASQSAV
-133 TDAQAQ
+133 TDAQAK
-139 LEAAQE
+139 LEAVQE

-166 VVAEKEATVTSAT
+166 AVVEKEAAVTSAT

-185 KTALTTTNQAVD
+185 KAALTTTNQAVD

-221 AQEADA
+221 AQEVDA
-227 KHESDVS
+227 KHESAVS

-244 QELAEKQTTLEQ
+244 QKLTEKQTTLEQ

-289 KTFAATGCVPASLAM
+289 KTFAATGCVPSALAM
-304 AFSEL
+304 VFSEL
-309 VGRHIS
+309 AKR
-315 PLEVADYLYQI
+315 EVTPTEIADYLWHNTD
-326 GEFNNGRFD
+326 EFNKHYG
-335 GTSSIGAMKAAE
+335 GTSGK
-347 HFGLVPTVL
+347 GLVAATNHYGFAS
-356 KTLDQVQTALQ
+356 THLDSQSTIIAALQ
-367 DGHYVINSIQHHE
+367 AGHHVLAAVQNNKFSPWGPQYSHE
-380 KFGPLSW
+380 I
-387 GWSASHDV
+387 V
-395 ALRGYQDGNTYVYD
+395 LRGYSNGNTYVYD
-409 PYNRNNIGY
+409 PYNRANIGWY
-418 HNLADLW
+418 PVANLW
-425 NHQSHNPEDVD
+425 NEQSRDAIDTAE
-436 GVGVPFISL
+436 VGVPFFKI
-445 MTKQMAQLMAEKV
+445 TTQKMAQLEMAKAVANEGLDEAK
-458 TVNQAV
+458 QAV
-464 QLANRALTEAQAN
+464 KQAEAN
-477 VTALEQVASQTSQ
+477 VTALEQVISQTSQ
-490 AKDKLAAAKA
+490 AKEQLAAAKA
-500 NLVTAKDML
+500 NLVTVKDML
-509 DKAKQTAK
+509 DKAKQRAK
-517 LAEQDLETK
+517 LVEQDLETK

-583 ADFTQKQAYV
+583 ADLTQKQAYV

-614 AVLSGAS
+614 AVLSEAS
-621 VRLEQELETLKTLQ
+621 ARLEQELETLKILQ

-690 DAFNAKGEEAVPV
+690 DALNAKGEEAVPV
-703 VNEVGHVTDYVSGT
+703 VNEVGYVTDYVSGT

-739 LVSVQ
+739 SVSAQ
-744 PMVKQGHQKV
+744 PMVKQGHQRV
-754 LDTVATS
+754 LGTTTS
-761 QSSLPQTGEQSL
+761 QSILPQTGEQVVSIL
-773 SLLSLLGMT
+773 SLVGLNF
-782 LVSLLGLVSVKKKA
+782 LGLSSFLGLRKQEEK
-796 E
+796 

>member
-1 MTTNHSKNKE
+1 
-11 NIMKQVKVLTG
+11 MKQTKVLTG

-62 ADVKAKADQATQ
+62 ADAKTKADEATK
-74 AVKDQEAKVKA
+74 AVKDQEATVKA

-95 SLVNATTAVNDTEK
+95 SLVEATTAVNDTEK
-109 LASEATPEGLTKAQ
+109 LASEATPDGLTKAQ
-123 EEAEASQSAV
+123 EETEASQSAV

-166 VVAEKEATVTSAT
+166 
-179 QAVNQA
+179 AVNQA
-185 KTALTTTNQAVD
+185 KAALTTSNQAAD

-227 KHESDVS
+227 KHESDVR

-244 QELAEKQTTLEQ
+244 QKLTEKQTTLEQ

-289 KTFAATGCVPASLAM
+289 KTFAATGCVPSALAM
-304 AFSEL
+304 VFSEL
-309 VGRHIS
+309 AKR
-315 PLEVADYLYQI
+315 EVTPTEIADYLWHNTD
-326 GEFNNGRFD
+326 EFNKHYG
-335 GTSSIGAMKAAE
+335 GTSGK
-347 HFGLVPTVL
+347 GLVAATNHYGFAS
-356 KTLDQVQTALQ
+356 THLDSQSTIIAALQ
-367 DGHYVINSIQHHE
+367 AGHHVLAAVQNNKFSPWGSQYSHE
-380 KFGPLSW
+380 I
-387 GWSASHDV
+387 V
-395 ALRGYQDGNTYVYD
+395 LRGYSNGNTYVYD
-409 PYNRNNIGY
+409 PYNRANIGWY
-418 HNLADLW
+418 PIANLW
-425 NHQSHNPEDVD
+425 NEQSRDAIDTAE
-436 GVGVPFISL
+436 VGVPFFKI
-445 MTKQMAQLMAEKV
+445 TTQKMAQLEMAKAVANEGLDEAK
-458 TVNQAV
+458 QAV
-464 QLANRALTEAQAN
+464 KQAEAN
-477 VTALEQVASQTSQ
+477 VTALEQVISQTSQ
-490 AKDKLAAAKA
+490 AKEQLAAAKA

-517 LAEQDLETK
+517 LTEQDLETK
-526 TANLKQAQDHLTLKQ
+526 TANLKQAQEHLTLKQ
-541 DDLAKAQTVLA
+541 DDLAKAQTELA

-571 LGRATKAVEQAK
+571 LGRATKAVEQTK
-583 ADFTQKQAYV
+583 ADLTQKQAYV

-602 RQESQDKVNQAK
+602 RQESQAKVNQAK
-614 AVLSGAS
+614 AVLSEAS
-621 VRLEQELETLKTLQ
+621 ARLEQELETLKTLQ
-635 AKEADLTA
+635 AKEANLTA

-654 VIEATTKKET
+654 VLAVKHHS
-664 NTTAIDQVMAENKA
+664 QLAESKA
-678 IAQVNRDEKARV
+678 KLE
-690 DAFNAKGEEAVPV
+690 AKGEEAVPV
-703 VNEVGHVTDYVSGT
+703 VNEVGHVTDYVSGP
-717 TQFSEGVAVRTE
+717 TQLADAVAVRTE
-729 ETSSQTMNTS
+729 ETSSKTKNTS
-739 LVSVQ
+739 PVSVKL
-744 PMVKQGHQKV
+744 MAKQGHQKALETIV
-754 LDTVATS
+754 TS
-761 QSSLPQTGEQSL
+761 QSSLPQTGEQVVSIL
-773 SLLSLLGMT
+773 SLVGLNF
-782 LVSLLGLVSVKKKA
+782 LGLSSFLGLRKQEEK
-796 E
+796 

>member
-1 MTTNHSKNKE
+1 
-11 NIMKQVKVLTG
+11 MKQTKVLTG

-62 ADVKAKADQATQ
+62 ADAKTKADEATK
-74 AVKDQEAKVKA
+74 AVKDQEATVKA

-95 SLVNATTAVNDTEK
+95 SLVEATTAVNDTEK
-109 LASEATPEGLTKAQ
+109 LASEATPDGLTKAQ
-123 EEAEASQSAV
+123 EETEASQSAV

-166 VVAEKEATVTSAT
+166 
-179 QAVNQA
+179 AVNQA
-185 KTALTTTNQAVD
+185 KAALTTSNQAAD

-227 KHESDVS
+227 KHESDVR

-244 QELAEKQTTLEQ
+244 QKLTEKQTTLEQ

-289 KTFAATGCVPASLAM
+289 KTFAATGCVPSALAM
-304 AFSEL
+304 VFSEL
-309 VGRHIS
+309 AKR
-315 PLEVADYLYQI
+315 EVTPTEIADYLWHNTD
-326 GEFNNGRFD
+326 EFNKHYG
-335 GTSSIGAMKAAE
+335 GTSGK
-347 HFGLVPTVL
+347 GLVAATNHYGFAS
-356 KTLDQVQTALQ
+356 THLDSQSTIIAALQ
-367 DGHYVINSIQHHE
+367 AGHHVLAAVQNNKFSPWGSQYSHE
-380 KFGPLSW
+380 I
-387 GWSASHDV
+387 V
-395 ALRGYQDGNTYVYD
+395 LRGYSNGNTYVYD
-409 PYNRNNIGY
+409 PYNRANIGWY
-418 HNLADLW
+418 PIANLW
-425 NHQSHNPEDVD
+425 NEQSRDAIDTAE
-436 GVGVPFISL
+436 VGVPFFKI
-445 MTKQMAQLMAEKV
+445 TTQKMAQLEMAKAVANEDLDEAK
-458 TVNQAV
+458 QAV
-464 QLANRALTEAQAN
+464 KQAEAN
-477 VTALEQVASQTSQ
+477 VTALEQVISQTSQ
-490 AKDKLAAAKA
+490 AKEQLAAAKA

-517 LAEQDLETK
+517 LTEQDLETK
-526 TANLKQAQDHLTLKQ
+526 TANLKQAQEHLTLKQ
-541 DDLAKAQTVLA
+541 DDLAKAQTELA

-571 LGRATKAVEQAK
+571 LGRATKAVEQTK
-583 ADFTQKQAYV
+583 ADLTQKQAYV

-602 RQESQDKVNQAK
+602 RQESQAKVNQAK
-614 AVLSGAS
+614 AVLSEAS
-621 VRLEQELETLKTLQ
+621 ARLEQELETLKTLQ
-635 AKEADLTA
+635 AKEANLTA

-654 VIEATTKKET
+654 VLAVKHHS
-664 NTTAIDQVMAENKA
+664 QLAESKA
-678 IAQVNRDEKARV
+678 KLE
-690 DAFNAKGEEAVPV
+690 AKGEEAVPV
-703 VNEVGHVTDYVSGT
+703 VNEVGHVTDYVSGP
-717 TQFSEGVAVRTE
+717 TQLADAVAVRTE
-729 ETSSQTMNTS
+729 ETSSKTKNTS
-739 LVSVQ
+739 PVSVKL
-744 PMVKQGHQKV
+744 MAKQGHQKALETIV
-754 LDTVATS
+754 TS
-761 QSSLPQTGEQSL
+761 QSSLPQTGEQVVSIL
-773 SLLSLLGMT
+773 SLVGLNF
-782 LVSLLGLVSVKKKA
+782 LGLSSFLGLRKQEEK
-796 E
+796 

>member
-1 MTTNHSKNKE
+1 
-11 NIMKQVKVLTG
+11 MKQTKVLTG

-62 ADVKAKADQATQ
+62 ADAKTKADEATK
-74 AVKDQEAKVKA
+74 AVKDQEATVKA

-95 SLVNATTAVNDTEK
+95 SLVEATTAVNDAEK
-109 LASEATPEGLTKAQ
+109 LASEATPDGLTKAQ
-123 EEAEASQSAV
+123 EETEASQSAV

-166 VVAEKEATVTSAT
+166 AVVEKEATVTSAT

-185 KTALTTTNQAVD
+185 KAALTTSNQAAD

-227 KHESDVS
+227 KHESDVR

-244 QELAEKQTTLEQ
+244 QKLTEKQTTLEQ

-289 KTFAATGCVPASLAM
+289 KTFAATGCVPSALAM
-304 AFSEL
+304 VFSEL
-309 VGRHIS
+309 AKR
-315 PLEVADYLYQI
+315 EVTPTEIADYLWHNTD
-326 GEFNNGRFD
+326 EFNKHYG
-335 GTSSIGAMKAAE
+335 GTSGK
-347 HFGLVPTVL
+347 GLVAATNHYGFAS
-356 KTLDQVQTALQ
+356 THLDSQSTIIAALQ
-367 DGHYVINSIQHHE
+367 AGHHVLAAVQNNKFSPWGSQYSHE
-380 KFGPLSW
+380 I
-387 GWSASHDV
+387 V
-395 ALRGYQDGNTYVYD
+395 LRGYSNGNTYVYD
-409 PYNRNNIGY
+409 PYNRANIGWY
-418 HNLADLW
+418 PIANLW
-425 NHQSHNPEDVD
+425 NEQSRDAIDTAE
-436 GVGVPFISL
+436 VGVPFFKI
-445 MTKQMAQLMAEKV
+445 TTQKMAQLEMAKAVANEGLDEAK
-458 TVNQAV
+458 QAV
-464 QLANRALTEAQAN
+464 KQAEAN
-477 VTALEQVASQTSQ
+477 VTALEQVISQTSQ
-490 AKDKLAAAKA
+490 AKEQLAAAKA

-517 LAEQDLETK
+517 LTEQDLETK
-526 TANLKQAQDHLTLKQ
+526 TANLKQAQEHLTLKQ
-541 DDLAKAQTVLA
+541 DDLAKAQTELA

-571 LGRATKAVEQAK
+571 LGRATKAVEQTK
-583 ADFTQKQAYV
+583 ADLTQKQAYV

-602 RQESQDKVNQAK
+602 RQESQAKVNQAK
-614 AVLSGAS
+614 AVLSEAS
-621 VRLEQELETLKTLQ
+621 ARLEQELETLKTLQ
-635 AKEADLTA
+635 AKEANLTA

-654 VIEATTKKET
+654 VLAAKHHS
-664 NTTAIDQVMAENKA
+664 QLAESKA
-678 IAQVNRDEKARV
+678 KLE
-690 DAFNAKGEEAVPV
+690 AKGEEAVPV
-703 VNEVGHVTDYVSGT
+703 VNEVGHVTDYVSGP
-717 TQFSEGVAVRTE
+717 TQLADAVAVRTE
-729 ETSSQTMNTS
+729 ETSSKTKNTS
-739 LVSVQ
+739 PVSVKL
-744 PMVKQGHQKV
+744 MAKQGHQKALETIV
-754 LDTVATS
+754 TS
-761 QSSLPQTGEQSL
+761 QSSLPQTGEQVVSIL
-773 SLLSLLGMT
+773 SLVGLNF
-782 LVSLLGLVSVKKKA
+782 LGLSSFLGLRKQEEK
-796 E
+796 

>member
-1 MTTNHSKNKE
+1 
-11 NIMKQVKVLTG
+11 MKQAKVLTG

-49 EVVTHTEVTENQV
+49 EVMTHTEVTESQV
-62 ADVKAKADQATQ
+62 ADAKAKADEATK
-74 AVKDQEAKVKA
+74 AVKDQEVTVKA
-85 IEAEKSQAQQ
+85 AEAEKSQAQQ

-109 LASEATPEGLTKAQ
+109 LASEATPDGLTKAQ

-166 VVAEKEATVTSAT
+166 AVVEKEATVTSAT

-185 KTALTTTNQAVD
+185 KAALTTSNQAAD

-227 KHESDVS
+227 KHESDVR
-234 HAKEELDLKS
+234 HAKEELNLKS
-244 QELAEKQTTLEQ
+244 QELTEKQTTLEQ

-276 NQRDNEWQKAYGG
+276 NQRDNDWQKAYGG

-335 GTSSIGAMKAAE
+335 GTSSVGIVKAAE

-356 KTLDQVQTALQ
+356 KTLDHVQTALQ

-380 KFGPLSW
+380 KFAPLSW
-387 GWSASHDV
+387 GWSASHDM

-425 NHQSHNPEDVD
+425 KHQSHNPEDVD

-445 MTKQMAQLMAEKV
+445 MTKQMAQLMVQKV
-458 TVNQAV
+458 TANQAV
-464 QLANRALTEAQAN
+464 QLANQALTEAQAN

-490 AKDKLAAAKA
+490 AKDQLAAAKA

-509 DKAKQTAK
+509 DKAKQRAK
-517 LAEQDLETK
+517 LVEQDLETK
-526 TANLKQAQDHLTLKQ
+526 TVNLKQAQEHLTLRQ
-541 DDLAKAQTVLA
+541 DDLAKAQTELA
-552 AQEKSLEQ
+552 AQETSLEQ

-571 LGRATKAVEQAK
+571 LGLATKAVEQAK
-583 ADFTQKQAYV
+583 ADLTQKQTYV

-614 AVLSGAS
+614 AVLSEAS
-621 VRLEQELETLKTLQ
+621 ARLEQELETLKTLQ

-654 VIEATTKKET
+654 VLAAKRHSQLAESKAKIE
-664 NTTAIDQVMAENKA
+664 
-678 IAQVNRDEKARV
+678 
-690 DAFNAKGEEAVPV
+690 AKGEEAVPV

-717 TQFSEGVAVRTE
+717 TQLADAVAVRTE

-744 PMVKQGHQKV
+744 PMDKQGHQRV
-754 LDTVATS
+754 LGATTS

-782 LVSLLGLVSVKKKA
+782 LVSLLGLVSVKKKS

>member
-1 MTTNHSKNKE
+1 
-11 NIMKQVKVLTG
+11 MKQTKVLTG

-62 ADVKAKADQATQ
+62 ADAKTKADEATK
-74 AVKDQEAKVKA
+74 AVKDQEATVKA

-95 SLVNATTAVNDTEK
+95 SLVEATTAVNDTEK
-109 LASEATPEGLTKAQ
+109 LASEATPDGLTKAQ
-123 EEAEASQSAV
+123 EETEASQSAV

-166 VVAEKEATVTSAT
+166 
-179 QAVNQA
+179 AVNQA
-185 KTALTTTNQAVD
+185 KAALTTSNQAAD

-227 KHESDVS
+227 KHESDVR

-244 QELAEKQTTLEQ
+244 QKLTEKQTTLEQ

-289 KTFAATGCVPASLAM
+289 KTFAATGCVPSALAM
-304 AFSEL
+304 VFSEL
-309 VGRHIS
+309 AKR
-315 PLEVADYLYQI
+315 EVTPTEIADYLWHNTD
-326 GEFNNGRFD
+326 EFNKHYG
-335 GTSSIGAMKAAE
+335 GTSGK
-347 HFGLVPTVL
+347 GLVAATNHYGFAS
-356 KTLDQVQTALQ
+356 THLDSQSTIIAALQ
-367 DGHYVINSIQHHE
+367 AGHHVLAAVQNNKFSPWGSQYSHE
-380 KFGPLSW
+380 I
-387 GWSASHDV
+387 V
-395 ALRGYQDGNTYVYD
+395 LRGYSNGNTYVYD
-409 PYNRNNIGY
+409 PYNRANIGWY
-418 HNLADLW
+418 PIANLW
-425 NHQSHNPEDVD
+425 NEQSRDAIDTAE
-436 GVGVPFISL
+436 VGVPFFKI
-445 MTKQMAQLMAEKV
+445 TTQKMAQLEMAKAVANEGLDEAK
-458 TVNQAV
+458 QAV
-464 QLANRALTEAQAN
+464 KQAEAN
-477 VTALEQVASQTSQ
+477 VTALEQVISQTSQ
-490 AKDKLAAAKA
+490 AKEQLAAAKA

-517 LAEQDLETK
+517 LTEQDLETK
-526 TANLKQAQDHLTLKQ
+526 TANLKQAQEHLTLKQ
-541 DDLAKAQTVLA
+541 DDLAKAQTELA

-571 LGRATKAVEQAK
+571 LGRATKAVEQTK
-583 ADFTQKQAYV
+583 ADLTQKQAYV

-602 RQESQDKVNQAK
+602 RQESQAKVNQAK
-614 AVLSGAS
+614 AVLSEAS
-621 VRLEQELETLKTLQ
+621 ARLEQELETLKTLQ
-635 AKEADLTA
+635 AKEANLTA

-654 VIEATTKKET
+654 ALAVKHHS
-664 NTTAIDQVMAENKA
+664 QLAESKA
-678 IAQVNRDEKARV
+678 KLE
-690 DAFNAKGEEAVPV
+690 AKGEEAVPV
-703 VNEVGHVTDYVSGT
+703 VNEVGHVTDYVSGP
-717 TQFSEGVAVRTE
+717 TQLADAVAVRTE
-729 ETSSQTMNTS
+729 ETSSKTKNTS
-739 LVSVQ
+739 PVSVKL
-744 PMVKQGHQKV
+744 MAKQGHQKALETIV
-754 LDTVATS
+754 TS
-761 QSSLPQTGEQSL
+761 QSSLPQTGEQVVSIL
-773 SLLSLLGMT
+773 SLVGLNF
-782 LVSLLGLVSVKKKA
+782 LGLSSFLGLRKQEEK
-796 E
+796 

>member
-1 MTTNHSKNKE
+1 
-11 NIMKQVKVLTG
+11 MKQVKVLTG

-151 TAVDHQKE
+151 PAVDHQKE

-380 KFGPLSW
+380 KFAPLSW

>member
-1 MTTNHSKNKE
+1 
-11 NIMKQVKVLTG
+11 MKQTKVLTG

-62 ADVKAKADQATQ
+62 ADAKTKADEATK
-74 AVKDQEAKVKA
+74 AVKDQEATVKA

-95 SLVNATTAVNDTEK
+95 SLVEATTAVNDTEK
-109 LASEATPEGLTKAQ
+109 LASEATPDGLTKAQ
-123 EEAEASQSAV
+123 EETEASQSAV

-166 VVAEKEATVTSAT
+166 
-179 QAVNQA
+179 AVNQA
-185 KTALTTTNQAVD
+185 KAALTTSNQAAD

-227 KHESDVS
+227 KHESDVR

-244 QELAEKQTTLEQ
+244 QKLTEKQTTLEQ

-289 KTFAATGCVPASLAM
+289 KTFAATGCVPSALAM
-304 AFSEL
+304 VFSEL
-309 VGRHIS
+309 AKR
-315 PLEVADYLYQI
+315 EVTPTEIADCLWHNTD
-326 GEFNNGRFD
+326 EFNKHYG
-335 GTSSIGAMKAAE
+335 GTSGK
-347 HFGLVPTVL
+347 GLVAATNHYGFAS
-356 KTLDQVQTALQ
+356 THLDSQSTIIAALQ
-367 DGHYVINSIQHHE
+367 AGHHVLAAVQNNKFSPWGSQYSHE
-380 KFGPLSW
+380 I
-387 GWSASHDV
+387 V
-395 ALRGYQDGNTYVYD
+395 LRGYSNGNTYVYD
-409 PYNRNNIGY
+409 PYNRANIGWY
-418 HNLADLW
+418 PIANLW
-425 NHQSHNPEDVD
+425 NEQSRDAIDTAE
-436 GVGVPFISL
+436 VGVPFFKI
-445 MTKQMAQLMAEKV
+445 TTQKMAQLEMAKAVANEGLDEAK
-458 TVNQAV
+458 QAV
-464 QLANRALTEAQAN
+464 KQAEAN
-477 VTALEQVASQTSQ
+477 VTALEQVISQTSQ
-490 AKDKLAAAKA
+490 AKEQLAAAKA

-517 LAEQDLETK
+517 LTEQDLETK
-526 TANLKQAQDHLTLKQ
+526 TANLKQAQEHLTLKQ
-541 DDLAKAQTVLA
+541 DDLAKAQTELA

-571 LGRATKAVEQAK
+571 LGRATKAVEQTK
-583 ADFTQKQAYV
+583 ADLTQKQAYV

-602 RQESQDKVNQAK
+602 RQESQAKVNQAK
-614 AVLSGAS
+614 AVLSEAS
-621 VRLEQELETLKTLQ
+621 ARLEQELETLKTLQ
-635 AKEADLTA
+635 AKEANLTA

-654 VIEATTKKET
+654 VLAVKHHS
-664 NTTAIDQVMAENKA
+664 QLAESKA
-678 IAQVNRDEKARV
+678 KLE
-690 DAFNAKGEEAVPV
+690 AKGEEAVPV
-703 VNEVGHVTDYVSGT
+703 VNEVGHVTDYVSGP
-717 TQFSEGVAVRTE
+717 TQLADAVAVRTE
-729 ETSSQTMNTS
+729 ETSSKTKNTS
-739 LVSVQ
+739 PVSVKL
-744 PMVKQGHQKV
+744 MAKQGHQKALETIV
-754 LDTVATS
+754 TS
-761 QSSLPQTGEQSL
+761 QSSLPQTGEQVVSIL
-773 SLLSLLGMT
+773 SLVGLNF
-782 LVSLLGLVSVKKKA
+782 LGLSSFLGLRKQEEK
-796 E
+796 